1 MAFESKEEEDLPEDF
16 FDFFFSDVCFVAKL
30 SFFACVCDLM
40 PDKKVLDGMSLEHI
54 YSLVLKQTEDEQ
66 WNVKMI

>member
-1 MAFESKEEEDLPEDF
+1 
-16 FDFFFSDVCFVAKL
+16 
-30 SFFACVCDLM
+30 M
-40 PDKKVLDGMSLEHI
+40 PDKKVLDGISLEHI